1 MILLLG
7 DGMGMPVRT
16 AARVLSRGYRHG
28 KPNGRLAMDTMEA
41 TGLVMTSALNALITD
56 SSPGMSSYVTGH
68 KAANN
73 MAGVYPDNTWPARGR
88 GDQDTPRE
96 GLGLFDNPRTEYL
109 GALLRR
115 TRGPGFNVGI
125 VTTSDLT
132 DATPAANAVYSSN
145 RLASEGIASRFL
157 DERGLN
163 GISVLMGGGL
173 CHFVPRPASDA
184 PCGRRD
190 GRALEADF
198 RRAGFTRV
206 LDADGAEGPGNGRE
220 GAARAAR
227 PVPADGDERGVR
239 QDRRR
244 RLQRRAGGRRATTDA
259 RPADARGDDR
269 RPRWPASRRIRRR
282 AST

>member
-1 MILLLG
+1 
-7 DGMGMPVRT
+7 
-16 AARVLSRGYRHG
+16 
-28 KPNGRLAMDTMEA
+28 MDTMEA

-132 DATPAANAVYSSN
+132 DATPAANAIHSSN
-145 RLASEGIASRFL
+145 RQASEGIASRFL
-157 DERGLN
+157 DERGIN

-173 CHFVPRPASDA
+173 CHFVPRPDV
-184 PCGRRD
+184 
-190 GRALEADF
+190 
-198 RRAGFTRV
+198 RRAVRTTGRTRARGGV
-206 LDADGAEGPGNGRE
+206 PARGLHACPDAHGAEGAGHR
-220 GAARAAR
+220 
-227 PVPADGDERGVR
+227 R
-239 QDRRR
+239 QC
-244 RLQRRAGGRRATTDA
+244 AC
-259 RPADARGDDR
+259 
-269 RPRWPASRRIRRR
+269 PRCWACSSRR
-282 AST
+282 